1 MKLSEKIKK
10 LIKEEEEEII
20 PWKRLKERLTLNS
33 VEIDKETLNGCNFI
47 NKLDSSEESESR
59 NIPIMTLE
67 EYSRLIGGSPL
78 HSHSVAPN
86 NHREI
91 QQLRS
96 DLAELRR
103 ESTWLL
109 NSIFSI
115 VGTAVFVYI
124 LVSFYFERIEVRF
137 VCSLVSGLA
146 LFFIEMILFIIRS

>member
-1 MKLSEKIKK
+1 M
-10 LIKEEEEEII
+10 
-20 PWKRLKERLTLNS
+20 
-33 VEIDKETLNGCNFI
+33 

-59 NIPIMTLE
+59 KVPIMTLE
-67 EYSRLIGGSPL
+67 EYSRLIGGSPS
-78 HSHSVAPN
+78 SHSPN
-86 NHREI
+86 NQREI

-124 LVSFYFERIEVRF
+124 LVSFYFERIEVRL